1 MTENVFVHDCVLKGG
16 CAVGT
21 WCDDPYHGK
30 QPFDGTETD
39 DYSPV
44 ADITF
49 RNNIYLSK
57 CDLLTVKVTNMVSD
71 NELKSSVEVV
81 NGDFHDGLCNWKR
94 SGAVEFLQGEGFVR
108 LGGNGGIADNA
119 AAENVENGEIR
130 QILSSE
136 KGNNKFAAEVLGKGV
151 LFVGDEKTPFD
162 VTEKTVITVEKQ
174 YRSVKNIAV
183 GVASD
188 GKAIVYR
195 IEKQ

>member
-1 MTENVFVHDCVLKGG
+1 M
-16 CAVGT
+16 
-21 WCDDPYHGK
+21 
-30 QPFDGTETD
+30 
-39 DYSPV
+39 
-44 ADITF
+44 
-49 RNNIYLSK
+49 
-57 CDLLTVKVTNMVSD
+57 TVKVTNMVSD

-81 NGDFHDGLCNWKR
+81 NGDFHDRLCNWKR

-119 AAENVENGEIR
+119 AAENDENGEIR

-136 KGNNKFAAEVLGKGV
+136 KGNNRFAAEVLGKGV

-162 VTEKTVITVEKQ
+162 VTEKTVIKLEKQ

>member
-1 MTENVFVHDCVLKGG
+1 M
-16 CAVGT
+16 
-21 WCDDPYHGK
+21 
-30 QPFDGTETD
+30 
-39 DYSPV
+39 
-44 ADITF
+44 
-49 RNNIYLSK
+49 
-57 CDLLTVKVTNMVSD
+57 
-71 NELKSSVEVV
+71 
-81 NGDFHDGLCNWKR
+81 
-94 SGAVEFLQGEGFVR
+94 QGEGFVR

-136 KGNNKFAAEVLGKGV
+136 KGNNRFAAEVLGKGV

-162 VTEKTVITVEKQ
+162 VTEKTVIKVEKQ

>member
-1 MTENVFVHDCVLKGG
+1 M
-16 CAVGT
+16 
-21 WCDDPYHGK
+21 
-30 QPFDGTETD
+30 
-39 DYSPV
+39 
-44 ADITF
+44 
-49 RNNIYLSK
+49 
-57 CDLLTVKVTNMVSD
+57 
-71 NELKSSVEVV
+71 KSSVEVV

-108 LGGNGGIADNA
+108 LGGNGGNIKGADNA